1 MTHLSD
7 ILRIYKERV
16 TRLNAHV
23 VSEKKEIARLN
34 SKIEELK
41 IKLQIQEKQIKE
53 HVHE

>member
-23 VSEKKEIARLN
+23 VSEKKEIARLK

-41 IKLQIQEKQIKE
+41 IKLESQQKQIQDY
-53 HVHE
+53 VHE